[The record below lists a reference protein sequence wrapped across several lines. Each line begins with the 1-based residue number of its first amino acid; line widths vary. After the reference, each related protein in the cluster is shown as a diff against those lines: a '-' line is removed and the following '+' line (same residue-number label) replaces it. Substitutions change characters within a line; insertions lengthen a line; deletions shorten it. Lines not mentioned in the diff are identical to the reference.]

1 MTIKYKFTHV
11 CQHPLVCWVFLV
23 QQHFFIPVL
32 LLSCLLNTE
41 RQSERTVMHA
51 ADPFIRLNNT
61 VPEMVDLQTTTH
73 QKLKWILQNGDF
85 SVWPVVESK
94 NWPVTKIGTKHDK
107 YKWKRKRF
115 GGNKIIGIIGKI
127 MGLKRMGR
135 SGDKMYV
142 TGMSVSFI
150 VNWFVCLR
158 LQVNY

>member
-1 MTIKYKFTHV
+1 
-11 CQHPLVCWVFLV
+11 
-23 QQHFFIPVL
+23 
-32 LLSCLLNTE
+32 
-41 RQSERTVMHA
+41 
-51 ADPFIRLNNT
+51 
-61 VPEMVDLQTTTH
+61 MVDLQTTTH